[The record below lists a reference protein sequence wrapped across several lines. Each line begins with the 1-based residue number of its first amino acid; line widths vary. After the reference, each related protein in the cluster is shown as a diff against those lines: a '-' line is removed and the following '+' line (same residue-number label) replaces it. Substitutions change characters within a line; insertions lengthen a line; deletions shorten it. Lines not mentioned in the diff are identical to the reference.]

1 MLAKI
6 LVVEDDKSISDLI
19 TLHLKKND
27 FEYLVVHNGE
37 DALSHLDNFMPD
49 FIILDW
55 MIPGLSGLEVLRR
68 IRNKQEYKNLPI
80 LMLTAKNSE
89 QDKIISF
96 ESGLDDYIT
105 KPFLPSELIAR
116 VKAILK
122 RTSQL
127 NQDQDNLI
135 FNEIKIN
142 IVQKKAFRGDRRLN
156 LGPTEFNILYFLL
169 KNKQRVFSREQIL
182 NKIWP
187 NQVNVELRTVD
198 VHIRRLRK
206 ELNQNEEKD
215 IIRTVRSAGYYLDF
229 DEYKKNFSPLYR

>member
-1 MLAKI
+1 MFPKI

-19 TLHLKKND
+19 SLHLKKNN

-122 RTSQL
+122 RTSQS

-142 IVQKKAFRGDRRLN
+142 TVQKKAYRGDRKLN
-156 LGPTEFNILYFLL
+156 LGPTEFNILFFLL

-215 IIRTVRSAGYYLDF
+215 IIRTVRSAGYSLDF
-229 DEYKKNFSPLYR
+229 DE

>member
-1 MLAKI
+1 MLPKI

-19 TLHLKKND
+19 TLHLKKNN

-142 IVQKKAFRGDRRLN
+142 IVQKKAYRGDRRLN
-156 LGPTEFNILYFLL
+156 LGPTEFNILFFLL

-215 IIRTVRSAGYYLDF
+215 IIRTVRSAGYSLDF
-229 DEYKKNFSPLYR
+229 DE

>member
-1 MLAKI
+1 MFPKI
-6 LVVEDDKSISDLI
+6 LVVEDDQSISDLI
-19 TLHLKKND
+19 SLHLKKNN

-37 DALSHLDNFMPD
+37 DALSHLDMFMPD
-49 FIILDW
+49 FVILDW

-122 RTSQL
+122 RTSQS
-127 NQDQDNLI
+127 NQDQENLI

-142 IVQKKAFRGDRRLN
+142 TVQKKAYRGERRLN
-156 LGPTEFNILYFLL
+156 LGPTEFNILFFLL

-206 ELNQNEEKD
+206 ELNKNEEKD
-215 IIRTVRSAGYYLDF
+215 IIRTVRSAGYSLDF
-229 DEYKKNFSPLYR
+229 DE

>member
-142 IVQKKAFRGDRRLN
+142 TVQKKAYRGDRKLN

-206 ELNQNEEKD
+206 ELNQNKD
-215 IIRTVRSAGYYLDF
+215 KDLIRTVRSAGYSLDF
-229 DEYKKNFSPLYR
+229 DE

>member
-1 MLAKI
+1 MLTKI

-142 IVQKKAFRGDRRLN
+142 IVQKKAYRGDRRLN

-206 ELNQNEEKD
+206 ELNQNKD
-215 IIRTVRSAGYYLDF
+215 KDLIRTVRSAGYSLDF
-229 DEYKKNFSPLYR
+229 DE

>member
-1 MLAKI
+1 LFPKI

-19 TLHLKKND
+19 SLHLKKNN
-27 FEYLVVHNGE
+27 FEYLVVNNGE

-49 FIILDW
+49 FVILDW

-122 RTSQL
+122 RTNQL
-127 NQDQDNLI
+127 NQDHESLI
-135 FNEIKIN
+135 FDDIKIDTS
-142 IVQKKAFRGDRRLN
+142 QKKAFRGARRLN
-156 LGPTEFNILYFLL
+156 LGPTEFKILLFLL
-169 KNKQRVFSREQIL
+169 KNKQKVFSREQIL

-187 NQVNVELRTVD
+187 NQVNVEIRTVD

-206 ELNQNEEKD
+206 ELNKNGEKD
-215 IIRTVRSAGYYLDF
+215 LIRTVRSAGYSIDSI
-229 DEYKKNFSPLYR
+229 K

>member
-187 NQVNVELRTVD
+187 NQINVELRTVD

-206 ELNQNEEKD
+206 ELNQNKD
-215 IIRTVRSAGYYLDF
+215 KDLIRTVRSAGYSLDF
-229 DEYKKNFSPLYR
+229 DE

>member
-1 MLAKI
+1 MLTKI

-169 KNKQRVFSREQIL
+169 KNKQRVFSRQQIL

-206 ELNQNEEKD
+206 ELNQNKD
-215 IIRTVRSAGYYLDF
+215 KDLIRTVRSAGYSLDF
-229 DEYKKNFSPLYR
+229 DE

>member
-142 IVQKKAFRGDRRLN
+142 IVQKKAYRGDRKLN

-206 ELNQNEEKD
+206 ELNQNKD
-215 IIRTVRSAGYYLDF
+215 KDLIRTVRSAGYSLDF
-229 DEYKKNFSPLYR
+229 DE

>member
-19 TLHLKKND
+19 TLHLKKNN

-142 IVQKKAFRGDRRLN
+142 TVQKKAYRGDRRLN
-156 LGPTEFNILYFLL
+156 LGPTEFNILFFLL

-215 IIRTVRSAGYYLDF
+215 IIRTVRSAGYSLDF
-229 DEYKKNFSPLYR
+229 DE

>member
-1 MLAKI
+1 
-6 LVVEDDKSISDLI
+6 
-19 TLHLKKND
+19 
-27 FEYLVVHNGE
+27 
-37 DALSHLDNFMPD
+37 
-49 FIILDW
+49 

-122 RTSQL
+122 RTSQS
-127 NQDQDNLI
+127 NQDHESLI
-135 FNEIKIN
+135 FDDIKIDTS
-142 IVQKKAFRGDRRLN
+142 QKKAFRGARRLN
-156 LGPTEFNILYFLL
+156 LGPTEFKILLFLL
-169 KNKQRVFSREQIL
+169 KNKQKVFSREQIL

-187 NQVNVELRTVD
+187 NQVNVEIRTVD

-206 ELNQNEEKD
+206 ELNKNGEQD
-215 IIRTVRSAGYYLDF
+215 LIRTVRSAGYSIDSI
-229 DEYKKNFSPLYR
+229 K

>member
-142 IVQKKAFRGDRRLN
+142 IVQKKAYRGDRRLN
-156 LGPTEFNILYFLL
+156 LGPTEFNILFFLL

-206 ELNQNEEKD
+206 ELNQNKD
-215 IIRTVRSAGYYLDF
+215 KDLIRTVRSAGYSLDF
-229 DEYKKNFSPLYR
+229 DE

>member
-1 MLAKI
+1 MFPKI

-19 TLHLKKND
+19 SLHLKKNN

-49 FIILDW
+49 FVILDW

-122 RTSQL
+122 RTNQL
-127 NQDQDNLI
+127 NQDHESLI
-135 FNEIKIN
+135 FDEIKIDTS
-142 IVQKKAFRGDRRLN
+142 QKKAFRGARRLN
-156 LGPTEFNILYFLL
+156 LGPTEFKILLFLL
-169 KNKQRVFSREQIL
+169 KNKQKVFSREQIL

-187 NQVNVELRTVD
+187 NQVNVEIRTVD

-206 ELNQNEEKD
+206 ELNKNGEQD
-215 IIRTVRSAGYYLDF
+215 LIRTVRSAGYSIDSL
-229 DEYKKNFSPLYR
+229 K

>member
-1 MLAKI
+1 MLPKI

-19 TLHLKKND
+19 CLHLKKNN

-122 RTSQL
+122 RTSQS
-127 NQDQDNLI
+127 NQDHESLI
-135 FNEIKIN
+135 FDDIKIDTS
-142 IVQKKAFRGDRRLN
+142 QKKVFRGARRLN
-156 LGPTEFNILYFLL
+156 LGPTEFKILLFLL
-169 KNKQRVFSREQIL
+169 KNKQKVFSREQIL

-187 NQVNVELRTVD
+187 NQVNVEIRTVD

-206 ELNQNEEKD
+206 ELNKNGEQD
-215 IIRTVRSAGYYLDF
+215 LIRTVRSAGYSIDSI
-229 DEYKKNFSPLYR
+229 K

>member
-1 MLAKI
+1 MFPKI

-19 TLHLKKND
+19 SLHLKKNN

-37 DALSHLDNFMPD
+37 DALSNLDTFMPD
-49 FIILDW
+49 FVILDW

-122 RTSQL
+122 RTNQL
-127 NQDQDNLI
+127 NQDHESLI
-135 FNEIKIN
+135 FDDIKIDTS
-142 IVQKKAFRGDRRLN
+142 QKKAFRGARRLN
-156 LGPTEFNILYFLL
+156 LGPTEFKILLFLL
-169 KNKQRVFSREQIL
+169 KNKQKVFSREQIL

-187 NQVNVELRTVD
+187 NQVNVEIRTVD

-206 ELNQNEEKD
+206 ELNKNGEQD
-215 IIRTVRSAGYYLDF
+215 LIRTVRSAGYSIDSI
-229 DEYKKNFSPLYR
+229 K

>member
-142 IVQKKAFRGDRRLN
+142 IVQKKAYRGDRRLN

-206 ELNQNEEKD
+206 ELNQNKD
-215 IIRTVRSAGYYLDF
+215 KDLIRTVRSAGYSLDF
-229 DEYKKNFSPLYR
+229 DE

>member
-1 MLAKI
+1 MFPKI
-6 LVVEDDKSISDLI
+6 LIVEDDKSISDLI
-19 TLHLKKND
+19 SLHLKKNN

-122 RTSQL
+122 RTSQS

-142 IVQKKAFRGDRRLN
+142 IVQKKAYRGDRRLN
-156 LGPTEFNILYFLL
+156 LGPTEFNILFFLL

-215 IIRTVRSAGYYLDF
+215 IIRTVRSAGYSLDF
-229 DEYKKNFSPLYR
+229 DE

>member
-1 MLAKI
+1 MLPKI

-19 TLHLKKND
+19 TLHLKKNN

-68 IRNKQEYKNLPI
+68 IRNKQEYKKLPI

-142 IVQKKAFRGDRRLN
+142 IVQKKAYRGDRRLN

-206 ELNQNEEKD
+206 ELNQNKD
-215 IIRTVRSAGYYLDF
+215 KDLIRTVRSAGYSLDF
-229 DEYKKNFSPLYR
+229 DE

>member
-27 FEYLVVHNGE
+27 FKYLVVHNGE

-142 IVQKKAFRGDRRLN
+142 TVQKKAYRGDRRLN
-156 LGPTEFNILYFLL
+156 LGPTEFNILFFLL

-215 IIRTVRSAGYYLDF
+215 IIRTVRSAGYSLDF
-229 DEYKKNFSPLYR
+229 DE

>member
-1 MLAKI
+1 LFPKI

-19 TLHLKKND
+19 SLHLKKNN

-49 FIILDW
+49 FVILDW

-68 IRNKQEYKNLPI
+68 IRNKQEYINLPI

-122 RTSQL
+122 RTNQL
-127 NQDQDNLI
+127 NLDHESLI
-135 FNEIKIN
+135 FDDIKIDTS
-142 IVQKKAFRGDRRLN
+142 QKKAFRGARRLN
-156 LGPTEFNILYFLL
+156 LGPTEFKILLFLL
-169 KNKQRVFSREQIL
+169 KNKQKVFSREQIL

-187 NQVNVELRTVD
+187 NQVNVEIRTVD

-215 IIRTVRSAGYYLDF
+215 IIRTVRSAGYSLDF
-229 DEYKKNFSPLYR
+229 DE

>member
-1 MLAKI
+1 MFSKI
-6 LVVEDDKSISDLI
+6 LIVEDNKSISDLI
-19 TLHLKKND
+19 SLHLKKNN

-37 DALSHLDNFMPD
+37 DALSHLETFMPD
-49 FIILDW
+49 FVILDW

-122 RTSQL
+122 RTSQS

-142 IVQKKAFRGDRRLN
+142 TVQKKAYRGDRN
-156 LGPTEFNILYFLL
+156 LTLAQQNLIFYF
-169 KNKQRVFSREQIL
+169 S
-182 NKIWP
+182 
-187 NQVNVELRTVD
+187 
-198 VHIRRLRK
+198 
-206 ELNQNEEKD
+206 
-215 IIRTVRSAGYYLDF
+215 S
-229 DEYKKNFSPLYR
+229 

>member
-1 MLAKI
+1 MFPKI

-19 TLHLKKND
+19 SLHLKKNN

-49 FIILDW
+49 FVILDW
-55 MIPGLSGLEVLRR
+55 MIPGLSGLEVRRR
-68 IRNKQEYKNLPI
+68 IRNKQEYKNVPI

-122 RTSQL
+122 RTNQL
-127 NQDQDNLI
+127 NQDHESLI
-135 FNEIKIN
+135 FDDIKIDTS
-142 IVQKKAFRGDRRLN
+142 QKKAFRGARRLN
-156 LGPTEFNILYFLL
+156 LGPTEFKILLFLL
-169 KNKQRVFSREQIL
+169 KNKQKVFSREQIL

-187 NQVNVELRTVD
+187 NQVNVEIRTVD

-206 ELNQNEEKD
+206 ELNKNGEKD
-215 IIRTVRSAGYYLDF
+215 LIRTVRSAGYSIDSI
-229 DEYKKNFSPLYR
+229 K

>member
-1 MLAKI
+1 MFPKI

-19 TLHLKKND
+19 SLHLKKNN

-49 FIILDW
+49 FVILDW

-122 RTSQL
+122 RTNHL
-127 NQDQDNLI
+127 NQDHESLI
-135 FNEIKIN
+135 FDDIKIDTS
-142 IVQKKAFRGDRRLN
+142 QKKAFRGARRLN
-156 LGPTEFNILYFLL
+156 LGPTEFKILLFLL
-169 KNKQRVFSREQIL
+169 KNKQKVFSREQIL

-187 NQVNVELRTVD
+187 NQVNVEIRTVD

-206 ELNQNEEKD
+206 ELNKNGEQD
-215 IIRTVRSAGYYLDF
+215 LIRTVRSAGYSIDSI
-229 DEYKKNFSPLYR
+229 K

>member
-6 LVVEDDKSISDLI
+6 LVVEDAKSISDLI

-142 IVQKKAFRGDRRLN
+142 TVQKKAYRGDRRLN
-156 LGPTEFNILYFLL
+156 LGPTEFNILFFLL

-215 IIRTVRSAGYYLDF
+215 IIRTVRSAGYSLDF
-229 DEYKKNFSPLYR
+229 DE

>member
-1 MLAKI
+1 M
-6 LVVEDDKSISDLI
+6 
-19 TLHLKKND
+19 HLKKND

-206 ELNQNEEKD
+206 ELNQNKEKD
-215 IIRTVRSAGYYLDF
+215 IIRTVRSAGYSLDF
-229 DEYKKNFSPLYR
+229 DE

>member
-142 IVQKKAFRGDRRLN
+142 IVQKKAYRGDRRLN

-206 ELNQNEEKD
+206 ELNQNKYND
-215 IIRTVRSAGYYLDF
+215 LIRTVRSAGYSLDF
-229 DEYKKNFSPLYR
+229 DE

>member
-1 MLAKI
+1 MLPKI

-19 TLHLKKND
+19 SLHLKKNN

-68 IRNKQEYKNLPI
+68 IRNKKEYKNLPI

-122 RTSQL
+122 RTSHL
-127 NQDQDNLI
+127 NQDQENLT

-142 IVQKKAFRGDRRLN
+142 TIQKKAFRGDRRLN
-156 LGPTEFNILYFLL
+156 LGPTEFNILFFLL

-206 ELNQNEEKD
+206 ELNKNGEKD
-215 IIRTVRSAGYYLDF
+215 LIRTVRSAGYSIDS
-229 DEYKKNFSPLYR
+229 KK

>member
-68 IRNKQEYKNLPI
+68 IRNKQEYKKLPI

-142 IVQKKAFRGDRRLN
+142 IVQKKAYRGDRRLN

-206 ELNQNEEKD
+206 ELNQNKD
-215 IIRTVRSAGYYLDF
+215 KDLIRTVRSAGYSLDF
-229 DEYKKNFSPLYR
+229 DE

>member
-1 MLAKI
+1 LFPKI

-19 TLHLKKND
+19 SLHLKKNN

-122 RTSQL
+122 RTSQS
-127 NQDQDNLI
+127 NQDHESLI
-135 FNEIKIN
+135 FDDIKIDTS
-142 IVQKKAFRGDRRLN
+142 QKKAFRGARRLN
-156 LGPTEFNILYFLL
+156 LGPTEFKILLFLL
-169 KNKQRVFSREQIL
+169 KNKQKVFSREQIL

-187 NQVNVELRTVD
+187 NQVNVEIRTVD

-206 ELNQNEEKD
+206 ELNKNGEQD
-215 IIRTVRSAGYYLDF
+215 LIRTVRSAGYSIDSI
-229 DEYKKNFSPLYR
+229 K

>member
-122 RTSQL
+122 RTSQS

-142 IVQKKAFRGDRRLN
+142 IVQKKAYRGDRRLN

-206 ELNQNEEKD
+206 ELNQNKD
-215 IIRTVRSAGYYLDF
+215 KDLIRTVRSAGYSLDF
-229 DEYKKNFSPLYR
+229 DE

>member
-1 MLAKI
+1 LFPKI

-19 TLHLKKND
+19 SLHLKKNN

-49 FIILDW
+49 FVILDW

-122 RTSQL
+122 RTSQS

-142 IVQKKAFRGDRRLN
+142 TVQKKAYRGERRLN
-156 LGPTEFNILYFLL
+156 LGPTEFNILFFLL

-215 IIRTVRSAGYYLDF
+215 IIRTVRSAGYSLDF
-229 DEYKKNFSPLYR
+229 DE

>member
-1 MLAKI
+1 MFPKI
-6 LVVEDDKSISDLI
+6 LIVEDDKSISDLI
-19 TLHLKKND
+19 SLHLKKNN

-142 IVQKKAFRGDRRLN
+142 TVQKKAYRGDRRLN
-156 LGPTEFNILYFLL
+156 LGPTEFNILFFLL

-206 ELNQNEEKD
+206 ELNQNKD
-215 IIRTVRSAGYYLDF
+215 KDLIRTVRSAGYSLDF
-229 DEYKKNFSPLYR
+229 DE